1 MENIKL
7 IKKALRMKDDLISI
21 GYLDSHNYL
30 VIDKYIKDC
39 NYDKIN
45 EFLEYGNNEMLIN
58 ELYEAKH
65 MLLKTSRHIKKM
77 HRTIKEN
84 EDMLEQFKHR
94 YKQLKE
100 VTDDIDESDYEDFG
114 RVIAD
119 RSKIINE
126 HHELLTI
133 VNETLEKLKELQME
147 EVIKISNYEQFQ
159 YNFPTTDKEYEK
171 DIEAMHEFI
180 GFVGVHLNY

>member
-7 IKKALRMKDDLISI
+7 IKKALRMKDELVSI

-30 VIDKYIKDC
+30 RIDKYIKDC

-45 EFLEYGNNEMLIN
+45 EFLEYGNNQMLIN

-84 EDMLEQFKHR
+84 EDMLEQFKDR

-126 HHELLTI
+126 HHELIGMVYEKL
-133 VNETLEKLKELQME
+133 ETLKELHME
-147 EVIKISNYEQFQ
+147 EVIRTSNYEQFQ
-159 YNFPTTDKEYEK
+159 YNSPTTDEEYDK
-171 DIEAMHEFI
+171 DIEAMHKFI
-180 GFVGVHLNY
+180 GYVDVYLNY